1 MTKEEAKSCI
11 GTIEMLQRL
20 AYNIH
25 GVMDVIDADNCNKII
40 KSLEQEPCENC
51 ISRQAVLEWLKDK
64 DFIKTKNQE
73 ENARRELADLPSVTP
88 QPRWIP
94 CSERLPEEDGFYL
107 ATCDGEIC
115 GEDEPISSMAEFEN
129 GKWVDDED
137 DYQCVLAWMP
147 LPQPYKV
154 ESEVQDADSD

>member
-88 QPRWIP
+88 QPKIGHWIDIMVGDMP
-94 CSERLPEEDGFYL
+94 AQACARCNTFYPLAYTGGGHKYCPNCGAKMEVSE
-107 ATCDGEIC
+107 
-115 GEDEPISSMAEFEN
+115 
-129 GKWVDDED
+129 
-137 DYQCVLAWMP
+137 
-147 LPQPYKV
+147 
-154 ESEVQDADSD
+154 